1 MRTPHRPCERSVG
14 CKERKGGDAMLEY
27 IPYIFYGLLAIGVI
41 YILITKLRIK
51 RNGTETEAVV
61 SRIDSQESRN
71 DDGSYVSTDY
81 YIVTYKSEVWQ
92 TMEATLINPPT
103 GLKVGSR
110 VKIKYSPDKPK
121 MAVVTELID
130 K

>member
-1 MRTPHRPCERSVG
+1 
-14 CKERKGGDAMLEY
+14 MLEY

-92 TMEATLINPPT
+92 TMEATLLNPPT

>member
-1 MRTPHRPCERSVG
+1 MQ
-14 CKERKGGDAMLEY
+14 Y

-51 RNGTETEAVV
+51 RSGTETEAVV
-61 SRIDSQESRN
+61 SRIDSQQSRN
-71 DDGSYVSTDY
+71 DDGTYHTTDF
-81 YIVTYKSEVWQ
+81 YIVTYTGEYGQ
-92 TMEATLINPPT
+92 TAEATLIAPPA

-121 MAVVTELID
+121 MAVVTEVIT

>member
-1 MRTPHRPCERSVG
+1 MQ
-14 CKERKGGDAMLEY
+14 Y

-41 YILITKLRIK
+41 YILITKRRIK
-51 RNGTETEAVV
+51 RGGTETEATIF
-61 SRIDSQESRN
+61 RIDSQESRN
-71 DDGSYVSTDY
+71 DDGTYHTTSFYV
-81 YIVTYKSEVWQ
+81 VTYTGENGQRV
-92 TMEATLINPPT
+92 EATLIDPPM

-121 MAVVTELID
+121 LATITEVID

>member
-1 MRTPHRPCERSVG
+1 MR
-14 CKERKGGDAMLEY
+14 Y
-27 IPYIFYGLLAIGVI
+27 IPYIFYGLLALGVI

-51 RNGTETEAVV
+51 RTGTETEAVV
-61 SRIDSQESRN
+61 SRIESQESRN
-71 DDGSYVSTDY
+71 DDGTYHTTEF
-81 YIVTYKSEVWQ
+81 YIVTYTGEDMLTV
-92 TMEATLINPPT
+92 EATLIDPPA

-121 MAVVTELID
+121 MAVITEVIA